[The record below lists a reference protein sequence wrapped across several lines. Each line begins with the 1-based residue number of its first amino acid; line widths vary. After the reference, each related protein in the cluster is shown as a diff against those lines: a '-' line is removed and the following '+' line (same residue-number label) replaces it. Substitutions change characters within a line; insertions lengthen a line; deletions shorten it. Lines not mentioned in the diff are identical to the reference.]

1 MSVRIVSSTQPTPY
15 APVGWRPAGRIFWL
29 LFYQGVA
36 LSRRTRIKP
45 ANCWQ
50 GAAREGGLGV
60 SERQFIAVERAIEQF
75 KEIKMSMLNILSAED
90 AAKYPVIEL
99 PPMIMDGPGGSGGCH
114 GCEAYRPEPQL
125 SGNLQCDPEIM
136 LPSPGFDV
144 LIGYYYNAQS
154 TANGPFGLGRTI
166 SPNMTAQASGS
177 PTLVTL
183 TRGNGAQVSYA
194 YNGSSYVAQTP
205 GCLNSLVQDT
215 TNGYWKETTLDG
227 MLTAYPLNTTGMI
240 TSVAYQQDAPGN
252 IHTHSYSSGLLQTI
266 EDSVGRLVTFAY
278 SGGLLSTIQDWA
290 NRLTTFQYDTA
301 STAPLYL
308 LTTVTGPTGCQT
320 QYQHA
325 TFTQYSGGVIT
336 SACYPLRYIGPCR
349 KWNKLSFT
357 ISRAALPTE
366 SYRALAFTPISTSP
380 APFSLDPMGS
390 TVTQMTGG
398 SFALSAAQNAVG
410 GVTSY
415 TRNANLQE
423 TSRQMPSG
431 GIWTT
436 NYNAAGLV
444 SSSVS
449 PLNLRTSYV
458 YDSFNNLLS
467 TQTPDGALWSTVWG
481 YAGSPFDTTGAK
493 CKPQATIDP
502 LGNRVTMGYTG
513 RGQLATVQD
522 SLGFV
527 TTHNFDS
534 FGSEISYQDAMGFF
548 WTTTRDLA
556 GNAVAQM
563 NPLGA
568 IWSQTLDNQN
578 RPLTTTD
585 PLGNTSQVIPQFC
598 GKCSGRHIASRFS
611 HNLDV

>member
-1 MSVRIVSSTQPTPY
+1 MVGVLTTEQPELHIRETTSARFRFVCWIAADGGQCFGALYGSVRYRSAPYNSCRWKRFDNSST
-15 APVGWRPAGRIFWL
+15 
-29 LFYQGVA
+29 
-36 LSRRTRIKP
+36 S
-45 ANCWQ
+45 
-50 GAAREGGLGV
+50 
-60 SERQFIAVERAIEQF
+60 
-75 KEIKMSMLNILSAED
+75 
-90 AAKYPVIEL
+90 
-99 PPMIMDGPGGSGGCH
+99 
-114 GCEAYRPEPQL
+114 
-125 SGNLQCDPEIM
+125 
-136 LPSPGFDV
+136 
-144 LIGYYYNAQS
+144 
-154 TANGPFGLGRTI
+154 
-166 SPNMTAQASGS
+166 TAQASGS

-183 TRGNGAQVSYA
+183 TRGNGALVSYA
-194 YNGSSYVAQTP
+194 FNGTSYVPQTP

-215 TNGYWKETTLDG
+215 TNSYWKETTLDG

-301 STAPLYL
+301 STAPLNL

-336 SACYPLRYIGPCR
+336 SACY
-349 KWNKLSFT
+349 LSGILDPAGNGT
-357 ISRAALPTE
+357 SYLYDQQGRAANRIIQGVGIHTYLYQPG
-366 SYRALAFTPISTSP
+366 AIL
-380 APFSLDPMGS
+380 SLDPMGS

-458 YDSFNNLLS
+458 YDSDFNNLLS
-467 TQTPDGALWSTVWG
+467 TQTPDGALEHCVG
-481 YAGSPFDTTGAK
+481 V
-493 CKPQATIDP
+493 CRQP
-502 LGNRVTMGYTG
+502 L
-513 RGQLATVQD
+513 
-522 SLGFV
+522 
-527 TTHNFDS
+527 
-534 FGSEISYQDAMGFF
+534 
-548 WTTTRDLA
+548 
-556 GNAVAQM
+556 
-563 NPLGA
+563 
-568 IWSQTLDNQN
+568 
-578 RPLTTTD
+578 
-585 PLGNTSQVIPQFC
+585 
-598 GKCSGRHIASRFS
+598 
-611 HNLDV
+611 